1 MTAYTLSIVT
11 PQGEIFNGL
20 VNSLTAP
27 GEMGRVGILGSHAA
41 MIMALKRGMMKV
53 ETQQDGQKFFTT
65 DHGILEV
72 KPSHDVLVLV
82 EGAEAAADHDEAA
95 EI

>member
-1 MTAYTLSIVT
+1 MMTYTLSIVT
-11 PQGEIFNGL
+11 PQGELFNGL

-41 MIMALKRGMMKV
+41 MIMALRRGMMKV
-53 ETQQDGQKFFTT
+53 ETQDGQKFFST
-65 DHGILEV
+65 DQGILEV

-82 EGAEAAADHDEAA
+82 EGAEVAADQDEAA
-95 EI
+95 DI

>member
-11 PQGEIFNGL
+11 PQGEIFKGL

-41 MIMALKRGMMKV
+41 MIIALRRGMMKV
-53 ETQQDGQKFFTT
+53 KTQDGQKFFST
-65 DHGILEV
+65 DQGILEV

-82 EGAEAAADHDEAA
+82 EGAEFAADLDEAA
-95 EI
+95 DI

>member
-11 PQGEIFNGL
+11 PQGVIFNGL

-27 GEMGRVGILGSHAA
+27 GEMGRVGVLGSHAA
-41 MIMALKRGMMKV
+41 MIMSLKRGMVKV
-53 ETQQDGQKFFTT
+53 KTPEGPKYFEMDQ
-65 DHGILEV
+65 GILEV
-72 KPSHDVLVLV
+72 KPSHDVLLLV
-82 EGAEAAADHDEAA
+82 EGAEVSSNQDEAA